1 MIDNSIYR
9 EDIKYVAGLDLP
21 WEKLSNKS
29 ILITGASGLI
39 GSFLIDVLMEKNL
52 HGLKCKVYALGRNL
66 EKAKN
71 RFERYWTSP
80 FFEFVS
86 HDINEP
92 LELENADQVDFV
104 VHLASNTHPVAYAT
118 DPIGTVTAN
127 IIGTNNLLKFAVKH
141 HAERFAFASSNEIY
155 GENRGDVEF
164 FDERYC
170 GYIDSNTLRAGY
182 PESKR
187 CGEALCQA
195 YKQQENLDVVI
206 PRFTRSYG
214 PTMLKTDTK
223 AISQFIKKA
232 VDGDNIA
239 LKSTGT
245 QYYSYTYVADAVAGF
260 LTVILKGE
268 SGEAYNIADEAS
280 DIMLKDLAKIIADFA
295 GKEVVFELPDETEK
309 AGYSKATKARLDG
322 SKLKKLGWTARYDIK
337 QGLCRSI
344 VEAMSRACPVICTN
358 VGGNYE
364 LVSSDCLFEKAD
376 YVRLADILEKM
387 MKPKMQIEE
396 AKRNFEKSKEYNKED
411 LNKKRDA
418 FYRRF
423 IESGVE

>member
-52 HGLKCKVYALGRNL
+52 HGLNCKVYALGRNL

-92 LELENADQVDFV
+92 LELEKADQVDFV

-164 FDERYC
+164 FDEKYC

-195 YKQQENLDVVI
+195 YKKQENLDVVI

-232 VDGDNIA
+232 VDGDNIV

-260 LTVILKGE
+260 LTVIL
-268 SGEAYNIADEAS
+268 
-280 DIMLKDLAKIIADFA
+280 
-295 GKEVVFELPDETEK
+295 
-309 AGYSKATKARLDG
+309 
-322 SKLKKLGWTARYDIK
+322 
-337 QGLCRSI
+337 
-344 VEAMSRACPVICTN
+344 
-358 VGGNYE
+358 
-364 LVSSDCLFEKAD
+364 
-376 YVRLADILEKM
+376 
-387 MKPKMQIEE
+387 
-396 AKRNFEKSKEYNKED
+396 
-411 LNKKRDA
+411 
-418 FYRRF
+418 
-423 IESGVE
+423 